1 MVMCSAILAIPL
13 LQFPKITNENWNVV
27 PDVKA
32 YILAVFLCR
41 AIVFEFFAVVSD
53 VRNMPLQGLYLIN
66 VHCSIHIVPF
76 QKTGGDPSPAGPSL
90 HLASSR

>member
-1 MVMCSAILAIPL
+1 MCSAILAIPL

-76 QKTGGDPSPAGPSL
+76 QKTGGDPSPPGPSL